1 MIIYS
6 YLQFAFNIYILET
19 KNLREEVKMPVVEW
33 SDELS
38 TGVVGMDE
46 QHKVLVDMIN
56 YIYKLLE
63 EGKRTEA
70 MEFFSDTLVEY
81 VNMHFSEE
89 EKMLERV
96 GYPDLENHKKIH
108 EQFKKLMMDSVPK
121 IKEGN
126 EHEFKT
132 ALALVWGWL
141 YSHIL
146 KVDKRYGE
154 YISSKES

>member
-1 MIIYS
+1 
-6 YLQFAFNIYILET
+6 
-19 KNLREEVKMPVVEW
+19 MPVVEW

-108 EQFKKLMMDSVPK
+108 NQFREIMMKSVPK
-121 IKEGN
+121 IRQGDER
-126 EHEFKT
+126 EFKT
-132 ALALVWGWL
+132 SLALVWGWL